1 MFSCLVH
8 RTWLCLFSLLGLGW
22 LWGAV
27 LFVFFFL
34 LEGLR
39 RNYCFLFHCGNW
51 GWSLGWVFRCHF
63 GAVSSLHA
71 RSFAW
76 GWCLWP
82 VGCGGK
88 GALFATSVSAS
99 LKTFLIDTFLKV
111 FWGIFSQIKV
121 LKTKKKS
128 HFILTAGDPFHSPE
142 TFYDYSQ
149 LPWFPQVVCP
159 TWLCQS
165 PGLLVLRVPGSV
177 LWLTLPFTSMRSSG
191 WVPPLQHS
199 APKVQVVFNG
209 QKSSAWARF
218 IKRKQRGKFGLTD
231 LRALSAKKKN
241 PKQVHLM

>member
-1 MFSCLVH
+1 MISCDDLNACSLA
-8 RTWLCLFSLLGLGW
+8 WCIGLDCLFSLLGLGW

-27 LFVFFFL
+27 CFFFFFL

-51 GWSLGWVFRCHF
+51 GWSLGWVFCCHF

-121 LKTKKKS
+121 LKTKKNVS
-128 HFILTAGDPFHSPE
+128 LYSNCWGSLSLTRNFLWLFPAPLVSPSCLSDLALPVPGTACSPRSRIGALANTPFHQHE
-142 TFYDYSQ
+142 EF
-149 LPWFPQVVCP
+149 
-159 TWLCQS
+159 
-165 PGLLVLRVPGSV
+165 GLS
-177 LWLTLPFTSMRSSG
+177 TS
-191 WVPPLQHS
+191 
-199 APKVQVVFNG
+199 
-209 QKSSAWARF
+209 SSA
-218 IKRKQRGKFGLTD
+218 L
-231 LRALSAKKKN
+231 N
-241 PKQVHLM
+241 PKSPSCF